1 MRPSLIIAVLVGLA
15 ATTVA
20 AAQERGAAGWQ
31 AMTFHDFTTPSATD
45 PLQTTVWPDIIREQ
59 NAYVT
64 TELKRPLHGKNA
76 LVTALSSSY
85 QDGEQTIIV
94 SVASS
99 RACDHGANSKG
110 AAIEA
115 SACPVRIAT
124 LQDGKLLSMK
134 TVAGCYADHSDPD
147 LPARNRT
154 DGTFTQFDPVAGTVA
169 LRTIVGGKDVPACR
183 HAYPVR

>member
-1 MRPSLIIAVLVGLA
+1 MRPSFIIVALASLA
-15 ATTVA
+15 AMSVA
-20 AAQERGAAGWQ
+20 AAQERGAGGWQ
-31 AMTFHDFTTPSATD
+31 AMTFHDFTTPSTTD
-45 PLQTTVWPDIIREQ
+45 PLQAIVWPDVIREQ

-76 LVTALSSSY
+76 LVTALSSTY
-85 QDGEQTIIV
+85 RDGERTIIV

-115 SACPVRIAT
+115 STCPVRIAT
-124 LQDGKLLSMK
+124 LQDGRLMSMK
-134 TVAGCYADHSDPD
+134 TVAGCYADHTDPD
-147 LPARNRT
+147 LPSTNRT
-154 DGTFTQFDPVAGTVA
+154 DGTFTRFNPASGTVA
-169 LRTIVGGKDVPACR
+169 LRTVVGGKDVPACR

>member
-1 MRPSLIIAVLVGLA
+1 MRPSFLIVILAGLT
-15 ATTVA
+15 ATSVST
-20 AAQERGAAGWQ
+20 AQDGRAGGWQ
-31 AMTFHDFTTPSATD
+31 AMTFHDFSTPSTTD
-45 PLQTTVWPDIIREQ
+45 PLQTIVWPDVIREQ

-76 LVTALSSSY
+76 LVTALSSTFR
-85 QDGEQTIIV
+85 DGERTIIV

-115 SACPVRIAT
+115 STCPVRIAT
-124 LQDGKLLSMK
+124 LRDGRLLSMK

-147 LPARNRT
+147 LPSTNRT
-154 DGTFTQFDPVAGTVA
+154 DGAFTRFDPETGTVA